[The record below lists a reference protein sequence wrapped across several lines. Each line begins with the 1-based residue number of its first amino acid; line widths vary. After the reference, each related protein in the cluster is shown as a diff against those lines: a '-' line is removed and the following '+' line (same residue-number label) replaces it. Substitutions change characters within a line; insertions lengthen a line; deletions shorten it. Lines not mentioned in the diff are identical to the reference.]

1 MRYNLEF
8 RKLTFYGLTR
18 PQSIRK
24 SKQISGQTILSSP
37 QDVEFNPNF
46 AKNRD
51 IPVVK
56 NSVTRPVTPAVLTT
70 DTLST
75 FYSTLITCQIPAYN
89 PVENITQNNQVLE
102 NLVFRDIQCNVRH
115 KHIQFLWP
123 VKVERFPNIDH
134 ISCMR
139 LKKKVKSGLKL
150 LKEFVICWIYMY
162 MGVFLKRRPKT

>member
-56 NSVTRPVTPAVLTT
+56 NSVTRPVTPAVLAT
-70 DTLST
+70 DPPNSSIQSILHLSIHLSYLEKSFFGDT
-75 FYSTLITCQIPAYN
+75 VYS
-89 PVENITQNNQVLE
+89 VELP
-102 NLVFRDIQCNVRH
+102 
-115 KHIQFLWP
+115 K
-123 VKVERFPNIDH
+123 
-134 ISCMR
+134 SR
-139 LKKKVKSGLKL
+139 L
-150 LKEFVICWIYMY
+150 F
-162 MGVFLKRRPKT
+162 